1 MATSQEEWSILWT
14 TLPGEIEGGKTFL
27 YHHINTNAT
36 NAHLVHP
43 TQADYFRIKQWIRTC
58 NEEHESC
65 NEQGSDSAAS
75 LFGHSEFS
83 LHVIDVELRR
93 IVQCQHPVRYVALS
107 YVWGAS
113 TNRRFALV
121 DDPAGKTLSFAPG
134 VRPLDSQPEDLIAGC
149 LARTFEN

>member
-1 MATSQEEWSILWT
+1 LATSQEEWSILWT

-107 YVWGAS
+107 YMWGAS
-113 TNRRFALV
+113 KL
-121 DDPAGKTLSFAPG
+121 DPPEPDTPGNGHPVKSNAKKSTLLFN
-134 VRPLDSQPEDLIAGC
+134 PL
-149 LARTFEN
+149 